1 MGGGW
6 GTAEKRTREPI
17 ASERRTAHDRKKPN
31 VFELCVQGIG
41 RDEILPE
48 QLDRCSLVEEGTPA
62 VRADAEDLRLPG
74 PAQDHGGSGAQS
86 DKATVAHTQDFDLD
100 SA

>member
-41 RDEILPE
+41 RDEILSE
-48 QLDRCSLVEEGTPA
+48 QLDRCSLVEEGTAA

-74 PAQDHGGSGAQS
+74 PAASVRRAAISHRSNLGRRRA
-86 DKATVAHTQDFDLD
+86 A
-100 SA
+100 